1 MLLEEEEKGVS
12 AALAFVTSSILDVFA
27 LLQNN

>member
-1 MLLEEEEKGVS
+1 MLPEEEEKRVS
-12 AALAFVTSSILDVFA
+12 AALAFVTFPVPDVFA